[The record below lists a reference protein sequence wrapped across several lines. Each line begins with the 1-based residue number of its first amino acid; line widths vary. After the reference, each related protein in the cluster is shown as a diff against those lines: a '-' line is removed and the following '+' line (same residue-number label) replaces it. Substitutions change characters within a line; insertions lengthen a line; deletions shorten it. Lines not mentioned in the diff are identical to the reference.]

1 MQNLEVM
8 LYTDAERLKSFLGQN
23 QLVQANAIAQR
34 LEGIFQDMLKEGE
47 MSESNRFWP
56 MFKAALRI
64 RSHILG
70 GRRED
75 AEREAV
81 TIQTLINQTRGEKP
95 CQP

>member
-1 MQNLEVM
+1 MQNLEIT
-8 LYTDAERLKSFLGQN
+8 LYIDAERLRSFLSQN

-47 MSESNRFWP
+47 MTESNRFWP
-56 MFKAALRI
+56 MFKAALRV
-64 RSHILG
+64 RSHILA

-81 TIQTLINQTRGEKP
+81 LIQTMINQTRGEKP

>member
-1 MQNLEVM
+1 MQNLEVT
-8 LYTDAERLKSFLGQN
+8 LYIDAERLKSFLSQN

-47 MSESNRFWP
+47 MTESNRFWP
-56 MFKAALRI
+56 MFKAALRV
-64 RSHILG
+64 RSHILA

-81 TIQTLINQTRGEKP
+81 LIQTMINQTRGEKP